1 MPKEMEILR
10 HEVES
15 LPLPSNKYR
24 YTTVKVMSI
33 AINYWIEDII
43 WGGRYCYN
51 NMIESKSKE
60 KQLILLLTLRG
71 VQLEKELSKHIILA

>member
-33 AINYWIEDII
+33 AINY
-43 WGGRYCYN
+43 
-51 NMIESKSKE
+51 
-60 KQLILLLTLRG
+60 
-71 VQLEKELSKHIILA
+71 